1 MQIHWLLLTL
11 ALVLLFYPLDMF
23 LKRHVRLSDF
33 EHMRN
38 RRTRGRRAW
47 WRQSWV
53 WVDPARAFTGAWVLR
68 SAWIVDPPVDGP
80 WYNMPAMATLTT
92 LAVLV
97 LALGCQMYTR
107 RDEVLFAPVG
117 FCAGLLFAVMPPQVA
132 VLVLALAL
140 TCLMAFRG
148 WSAYFIAGALAAGLL
163 GLALMRLDFWIL
175 APVVLLLEP
184 YLVSWVAKRELLV
197 PIR

>member
-11 ALVLLFYPLDMF
+11 ALALLFYPLDMF
-23 LKRHVRLSDF
+23 LKRHVRLRDF
-33 EHMRN
+33 EYMRN
-38 RRTRGRRAW
+38 GRHRSRHAW
-47 WRQSWV
+47 WRQSWA

-68 SAWIVDPPVDGP
+68 NAWVVDPPADGH
-80 WYNMPAMATLTT
+80 WDNLPATAILTT

-107 RDEVLFAPVG
+107 RDEVLFAPIG
-117 FCAGLLFAVMPPQVA
+117 FCAGLLFAVMPPQIA
-132 VLVLALAL
+132 VLVLTLAL

-148 WSAYFIAGALAAGLL
+148 WSAYFIAGAIAATLLGVTLMHVDFWVLAA
-163 GLALMRLDFWIL
+163 
-175 APVVLLLEP
+175 VVLLIEP
-184 YLVSWVAKRELLV
+184 FLVSWVAKRELLV